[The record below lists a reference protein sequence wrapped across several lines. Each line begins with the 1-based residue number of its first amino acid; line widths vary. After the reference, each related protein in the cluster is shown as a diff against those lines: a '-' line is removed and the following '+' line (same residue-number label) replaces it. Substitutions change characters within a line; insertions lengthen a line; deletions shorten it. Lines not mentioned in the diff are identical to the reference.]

1 MLSDAADL
9 RSFMLFACRW
19 YHVLCL
25 EPAML
30 STLAASA
37 PISSPVSRAVRHLA
51 PGHQPQLLWRHRPRD
66 QDPMVLKKM
75 CGGEV

>member
-1 MLSDAADL
+1 ML
-9 RSFMLFACRW
+9 
-19 YHVLCL
+19 V
-25 EPAML
+25 
-30 STLAASA
+30 TLAASA
-37 PISSPVSRAVRHLA
+37 PISSPVSRAVRLLA